1 MFLLRRRITWLSA
14 TRTTGEEVR
23 SANWSSGCYR
33 GYRAACWKTTQLIAE
48 SYTRNRVSEAILSG
62 QPRKLWSVVNK
73 LLHHGSNIGD
83 LCNNDSKRLANNF
96 SRFFNDKLTNLL
108 FKISSALPQSC
119 ASINFPSHPMG
130 SVPSTTR
137 SVFTPTTPEEVYK
150 ILQHLRRCI
159 KSFVPWQIKHH
170 LLISFQLQSLSLV
183 FMNFHIYFHLLL
195 THLFLLANFHLSWK
209 LHRSHHSLKNR
220 VLMCLILITFIPH
233 QTCLPHLRLLRNLF
247 LLDSSYSLVTHLTIV
262 PFSLPIART
271 TPLKQPW

>member
-130 SVPSTTR
+130 SVPSTNW

-150 ILQHLRRCI
+150 IICSMANKTSPLDIIPTPIIESCALIFCCR
-159 KSFVPWQIKHH
+159 QISICHENCTGHTPPEKTGYWC
-170 LLISFQLQSLSLV
+170 V
-183 FMNFHIYFHLLL
+183 
-195 THLFLLANFHLSWK
+195 
-209 LHRSHHSLKNR
+209 RS
-220 VLMCLILITFIPH
+220 
-233 QTCLPHLRLLRNLF
+233 
-247 LLDSSYSLVTHLTIV
+247 
-262 PFSLPIART
+262 
-271 TPLKQPW
+271 